1 MSEHNYSVYTQV
13 PSPRVQKEPIPA
25 IYFLD
30 DNGNPLYDEA
40 TVQGRL
46 NAKDKNYQQI
56 LAASRQ
62 KQDEQLRQK
71 DKLLHQRI
79 SSAEKEELK
88 AYRKAFNRFD
98 TGLYFVDQY
107 GCPAIC
113 KTRYPGDKYVIQR
126 RLTACRD
133 FHAVLVKQYTVDGKV
148 IHLIG
153 ISFKTSRGTTVQLLF
168 QKETLTAKAFY
179 QAFTAAGGSC
189 CYGESSKMQ
198 ADLLFGFLGSILD
211 TEHTALLPPVG
222 WFHLDDRWVYTPYK
236 EDCCS
241 DSLLSTPTSFVLIR
255 IAAVLKTRIPDK
267 FNGSKYLFAIS
278 ENDATLQV
286 RLTVDDIPKHFNQML
301 DQYSASALLPVYG
314 NNPEI
319 TATIGD
325 YRSKTNF
332 VTLIT
337 RTKTEP
343 RFPLCLIVST
353 NGITD
358 LQRKYC
364 LFLPRE
370 EDHTAALPLAEIF
383 SKLCALVEHNPDAFE
398 RIIERSYITA
408 LGSLD
413 EECAFRNEI
422 ALLNVSSVVL
432 CWALKLL
439 KQPDLAQT
447 AHEVCQAY
455 INNCLSDWDS
465 SLDCNAK
472 EILRRVLY
480 SAQEAGDI
488 RLLRYGEVD
497 SSYDPDR
504 DIVQKG
510 GDFLLKGSLLK
521 YLICEYAQGYS
532 ASDIISHLQSEH
544 LLSEFSTAK
553 KIRIDNGTYVDAR
566 LLTLKRSC
574 LTEYEDSD

>member
-1 MSEHNYSVYTQV
+1 MSSKFIVSNRVHDPPRDFTSVPACTYINSSGQEFIDMETHQMDTDARDAAYRQEVHNRLVRQQSD
-13 PSPRVQKEPIPA
+13 PAQKA
-25 IYFLD
+25 
-30 DNGNPLYDEA
+30 
-40 TVQGRL
+40 
-46 NAKDKNYQQI
+46 
-56 LAASRQ
+56 
-62 KQDEQLRQK
+62 
-71 DKLLHQRI
+71 
-79 SSAEKEELK
+79 ELK
-88 AYRKAFNRFD
+88 AFLAEFNHFDNFGFDVDIYKRPWIIKKRVPNDSRPIRRSFTSCYDFKAIVVRKIERDKTTEWIYVSFRIPNKPSGAFWLEKGDFS
-98 TGLYFVDQY
+98 
-107 GCPAIC
+107 P
-113 KTRYPGDKYVIQR
+113 KT
-126 RLTACRD
+126 
-133 FHAVLVKQYTVDGKV
+133 
-148 IHLIG
+148 
-153 ISFKTSRGTTVQLLF
+153 LLKKF
-168 QKETLTAKAFY
+168 M
-179 QAFTAAGGSC
+179 AAGGQIH
-189 CYGESSKMQ
+189 YTEDSKRW
-198 ADLLFGFLGSILD
+198 ADLLAAFISSILD
-211 TEHTALLPPVG
+211 TEHPYLLPPVG
-222 WFHLDDRWVYTPYK
+222 WYQLEDGRWLYTPQMK
-236 EDCCS
+236 DT
-241 DSLLSTPTSFVLIR
+241 SLLDTTDLEKLPLALVR
-255 IAAVLKTRIPDK
+255 ILGIIKTRISDK
-267 FNGSKYLFAIS
+267 FEGVHRFFALLDHDVS
-278 ENDATLQV
+278 TST
-286 RLTVDDIPKHFNQML
+286 RMTVDDIPKHFNQML
-301 DQYSASALLPVYG
+301 DQHGPDVLLSVYG
-314 NNPEI
+314 DNPGI
-319 TATIGD
+319 AATVGD
-325 YRSKTNF
+325 YRSTTNF
-332 VTLIT
+332 ATLLT
-337 RTKTEP
+337 RTMTEP
-343 RFPLCLIVST
+343 WFPLCLIVST

-398 RIIERSYITA
+398 RIVERTYITA

-455 INNCLSDWDS
+455 INNCLSEWDS

-480 SAQEAGDI
+480 SAQEAGGI

-532 ASDIISHLQSEH
+532 ASAIISHLQSEH
-544 LLSEFSTAK
+544 LLSEFSIAK

>member
-13 PSPRVQKEPIPA
+13 PSLRVQKEPIPA

-40 TVQGRL
+40 TVHGCL

-79 SSAEKEELK
+79 SPAEKEELK
-88 AYRKAFNRFD
+88 AYGKTFNRFD
-98 TGLYFVDQY
+98 TVLYFVDQY

-113 KTRYPGDKYVIQR
+113 KTRHPGDKYIIQR

-153 ISFKTSRGTTVQLLF
+153 ISFKTSCGTTAQLLF

-189 CYGESSKMQ
+189 CYSESGKMQ

-241 DSLLSTPTSFVLIR
+241 DSLLRTPTSLVLIR
-255 IAAVLKTRIPDK
+255 IAAILKMRIPDK

-278 ENDATLQV
+278 GNDASLQV

-301 DQYSASALLPVYG
+301 DQHGPDVLLSVYG
-314 NNPEI
+314 DNPGI
-319 TATIGD
+319 AATVGN
-325 YRSKTNF
+325 YRSTTNF
-332 VTLIT
+332 ATLLT
-337 RTKTEP
+337 RTMTEP
-343 RFPLCLIVST
+343 WFPLCLIVST

-370 EDHTAALPLAEIF
+370 EDHTAALPLSEIF

-398 RIIERSYITA
+398 RIVERTYTA
-408 LGSLD
+408 ALDSLD
-413 EECAFRNEI
+413 EECAFRHEI
-422 ALLNVSSVVL
+422 GLLSISSAVL

-455 INNCLSDWDS
+455 INNCLSEWDS

-532 ASDIISHLQSEH
+532 ASAIISNLQSEH

>member
-40 TVQGRL
+40 AVQGCL
-46 NAKDKNYQQI
+46 NAKDKNHQQI

-79 SSAEKEELK
+79 SPAEKEELK

-189 CYGESSKMQ
+189 CYGESGKMQ

-301 DQYSASALLPVYG
+301 DQHGPDVLLSVYG
-314 NNPEI
+314 DNPGI
-319 TATIGD
+319 AATVGN
-325 YRSKTNF
+325 YRSTTNF
-332 VTLIT
+332 ATLLT
-337 RTKTEP
+337 RTMTEP
-343 RFPLCLIVST
+343 WFPLCLIVST

-398 RIIERSYITA
+398 RIVERSYITA

-455 INNCLSDWDS
+455 INNCLSEWDS

-521 YLICEYAQGYS
+521 SLICEYAQGYN

-544 LLSEFSTAK
+544 LLSEFSIAK

>member
-1 MSEHNYSVYTQV
+1 MSSKFIVSNRVHDPPRDFTSVPACTYINSSGQEFIDMETHQMDIDARDAAYRQEVHNQLVRQQSD
-13 PSPRVQKEPIPA
+13 PAQKA
-25 IYFLD
+25 
-30 DNGNPLYDEA
+30 
-40 TVQGRL
+40 
-46 NAKDKNYQQI
+46 
-56 LAASRQ
+56 
-62 KQDEQLRQK
+62 
-71 DKLLHQRI
+71 
-79 SSAEKEELK
+79 ELK
-88 AYRKAFNRFD
+88 AFLAEFNHFDNFGFDVDIYKRPWIIKKRVPNDSRPIRRSFTSCYDFKAIVVRKIERDKTTEWIYVSFRIPNKPSGAFWLEKGDFS
-98 TGLYFVDQY
+98 
-107 GCPAIC
+107 P
-113 KTRYPGDKYVIQR
+113 KT
-126 RLTACRD
+126 
-133 FHAVLVKQYTVDGKV
+133 
-148 IHLIG
+148 
-153 ISFKTSRGTTVQLLF
+153 LLKKF
-168 QKETLTAKAFY
+168 M
-179 QAFTAAGGSC
+179 AAGGQIH
-189 CYGESSKMQ
+189 YTEDSKRW
-198 ADLLFGFLGSILD
+198 ADLLAAFISSILD
-211 TEHTALLPPVG
+211 TEHPYLLPPVG
-222 WFHLDDRWVYTPYK
+222 WYQLEDGRWLYTPQMK
-236 EDCCS
+236 DT
-241 DSLLSTPTSFVLIR
+241 SLLDTTDLEKLPLALVR
-255 IAAVLKTRIPDK
+255 ILGIIKTRISDK
-267 FNGSKYLFAIS
+267 FEGVHRFFALLDHDVS
-278 ENDATLQV
+278 TST
-286 RLTVDDIPKHFNQML
+286 RMTVDDIPKHFNQML
-301 DQYSASALLPVYG
+301 DQHGPDVLLSVYG
-314 NNPEI
+314 DNPGI
-319 TATIGD
+319 AATVGD
-325 YRSKTNF
+325 YRSTTNF
-332 VTLIT
+332 ATLLT
-337 RTKTEP
+337 RTMTEP
-343 RFPLCLIVST
+343 WFPLCLIVST

-398 RIIERSYITA
+398 RIVERSYITA

-455 INNCLSDWDS
+455 INNCLSEWDS
-465 SLDCNAK
+465 SLDCNSK

-480 SAQEAGDI
+480 SAQEAGGI

-532 ASDIISHLQSEH
+532 ASAIISHLQSEH
-544 LLSEFSTAK
+544 LLSEFSIAK